1 MLVALYYVLML
12 ALGYAVYRYGQ
23 KLLAQGLRD
32 ESGEIAKPPL
42 GPVGFV
48 VCAGIACFLGFGLL
62 RALVQGQIECVGKG
76 CRGQVYTLAEQAGQ
90 YWGNVFFLA
99 WMVVFLAY
107 ALYVTFRIWSRG

>member
-1 MLVALYYVLML
+1 MLAALYYVLML
-12 ALGYAVYRYGQ
+12 ALGYAVYRYGR

-48 VCAGIACFLGFGLL
+48 VCAAIACFLGFGLL
-62 RALVQGQIECVGKG
+62 RALFQGQIECIGKG

-99 WMVVFLAY
+99 WMVAFLAY
-107 ALYVTFRIWSRG
+107 ALYVSFRIWTRG